1 VSLFITVPQFFSN
14 KMGITRT
21 VKKPKNNYIIIS
33 YMKINRVWK
42 PFKKTTPHSM
52 INIWITQW
60 IQANFIYRSIKH
72 LKKIISKPWCLIF
85 IPFIASDEIF
95 LYFRK
100 KTYCISHFL
109 FSMLLFISSR
119 DKRLSGSASYFF
131 NLLSSSSL

>member
-1 VSLFITVPQFFSN
+1 MVWLFRDSTFGVPKVEKFEIRISKLVSLFITVPQFFSN

-60 IQANFIYRSIKH
+60 IQANFTQLS
-72 LKKIISKPWCLIF
+72 
-85 IPFIASDEIF
+85 E
-95 LYFRK
+95 FRK
-100 KTYCISHFL
+100 LRNPKSEYRNSKQIRIF
-109 FSMLLFISSR
+109 
-119 DKRLSGSASYFF
+119 
-131 NLLSSSSL
+131 